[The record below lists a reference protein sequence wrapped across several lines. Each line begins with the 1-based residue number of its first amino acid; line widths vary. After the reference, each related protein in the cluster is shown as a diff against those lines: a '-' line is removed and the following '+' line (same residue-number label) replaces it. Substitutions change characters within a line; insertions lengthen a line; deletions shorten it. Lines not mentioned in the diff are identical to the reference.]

1 MALEILI
8 ESKQLWYSQNKVD
21 YNIEKD
27 VKLGIRG
34 NEYKDKKD
42 NLKYVLLK
50 IEQFCYKS
58 DYLDVNTLRRL
69 MSAIIFYLRR
79 FKFRYFLFPFIF
91 FFCFI

>member
-50 IEQFCYKS
+50 IEQFCYTS

-69 MSAIIFYLRR
+69 MRAIIF
-79 FKFRYFLFPFIF
+79 
-91 FFCFI
+91 